1 MASCNSI
8 LMFWKHFA
16 FIYVFSLSKVG
27 NEGEVG
33 QSKPPAKLANTVEG
47 ALVDVE
53 LSRIQSLYAKL
64 TRRVSGQPFFPCN
77 KYGFI
82 LSWVP
87 IGMILPTK

>member
-1 MASCNSI
+1 MCLSLNIDRKFPISRGIFMASCNSI

-27 NEGEVG
+27 NEGEGG
-33 QSKPPAKLANTVEG
+33 QSKPTAKLANTVEG

-64 TRRVSGQPFFPCN
+64 T
-77 KYGFI
+77 
-82 LSWVP
+82 
-87 IGMILPTK
+87 